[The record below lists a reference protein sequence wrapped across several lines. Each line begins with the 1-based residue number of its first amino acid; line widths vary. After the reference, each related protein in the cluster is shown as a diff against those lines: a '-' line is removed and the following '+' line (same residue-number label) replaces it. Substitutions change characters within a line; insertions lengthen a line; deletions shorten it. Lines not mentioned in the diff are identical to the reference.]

1 MLRLRF
7 VIGHCFITIYIYIY
21 RQYCSVNGIHNS
33 TSLYMLGIKKMLAF
47 CDRRQKKSQRDCAD
61 QFTKVIIKTTTF
73 FHDGFKTILKE
84 KSQFPENK
92 ANTIG
97 IRIKKKKKKLNFYTS
112 CTAVNIFHS
121 LIKKITQGLQMH
133 ACRMQMYVT

>member
-1 MLRLRF
+1 
-7 VIGHCFITIYIYIY
+7 
-21 RQYCSVNGIHNS
+21 
-33 TSLYMLGIKKMLAF
+33 MLAF
-47 CDRRQKKSQRDCAD
+47 CDRRQKKSPRDCAD

-97 IRIKKKKKKLNFYTS
+97 IRIKKKKKAEFLHIMHCSEYFSFFDKKKLRKAYK
-112 CTAVNIFHS
+112 C
-121 LIKKITQGLQMH
+121 MH
-133 ACRMQMYVT
+133 AECKCT

>member
-1 MLRLRF
+1 
-7 VIGHCFITIYIYIY
+7 
-21 RQYCSVNGIHNS
+21 
-33 TSLYMLGIKKMLAF
+33 MLAF
-47 CDRRQKKSQRDCAD
+47 CDRRQKKSPRDCAD
-61 QFTKVIIKTTTF
+61 QFTKVIFKTTTF

-121 LIKKITQGLQMH
+121 LIKKNYARPTN
-133 ACRMQMYVT
+133 ACMQNANVRDLDIYIILYGNIQYAHYTIFYLSVCSTPL

>member
-1 MLRLRF
+1 
-7 VIGHCFITIYIYIY
+7 
-21 RQYCSVNGIHNS
+21 
-33 TSLYMLGIKKMLAF
+33 MLAF
-47 CDRRQKKSQRDCAD
+47 CDRRQKKSPRDCAD

-97 IRIKKKKKKLNFYTS
+97 IRIEKKKKAEFLHIMHCSEYFSFFDKKNYARPTNACMQNANVRDLDIYIILYGNIQYAHYTIFYLSVCSTP
-112 CTAVNIFHS
+112 
-121 LIKKITQGLQMH
+121 L
-133 ACRMQMYVT
+133 

>member
-1 MLRLRF
+1 
-7 VIGHCFITIYIYIY
+7 
-21 RQYCSVNGIHNS
+21 
-33 TSLYMLGIKKMLAF
+33 MLGIEKMLAF
-47 CDRRQKKSQRDCAD
+47 CDRRQKKSPRDCAD

>member
-1 MLRLRF
+1 
-7 VIGHCFITIYIYIY
+7 
-21 RQYCSVNGIHNS
+21 
-33 TSLYMLGIKKMLAF
+33 MLAF
-47 CDRRQKKSQRDCAD
+47 CDRQQKKSPRDCAD

-97 IRIKKKKKKLNFYTS
+97 IRIEKKKKLNFYTS
-112 CTAVNIFHS
+112 CTAVNILHS
-121 LIKKITQGLQMH
+121 LIKNYARPTN
-133 ACRMQMYVT
+133 ACMQNANVCDLDIYIILNGTIQYAHYTIFYLSVCSTPL

>member
-1 MLRLRF
+1 MPYDTNFLDLNA
-7 VIGHCFITIYIYIY
+7 TIKVCYRSLLYNYIYIY
-21 RQYCSVNGIHNS
+21 RQYCSVNRIHNS

-47 CDRRQKKSQRDCAD
+47 CDRRQKKSPRDCAD

-97 IRIKKKKKKLNFYTS
+97 IRI
-112 CTAVNIFHS
+112 
-121 LIKKITQGLQMH
+121 
-133 ACRMQMYVT
+133 

>member
-1 MLRLRF
+1 MPYDTNFLDLNA
-7 VIGHCFITIYIYIY
+7 TIKVCYRSLLYNYIYIY

-97 IRIKKKKKKLNFYTS
+97 IRI
-112 CTAVNIFHS
+112 
-121 LIKKITQGLQMH
+121 
-133 ACRMQMYVT
+133 

>member
-7 VIGHCFITIYIYIY
+7 VIGHCFITIYIY
-21 RQYCSVNGIHNS
+21 RQYCSVNRIHNS

-47 CDRRQKKSQRDCAD
+47 CDRRQKKSPRDYAD
-61 QFTKVIIKTTTF
+61 QFTKVIIKTMTF
-73 FHDGFKTILKE
+73 FHDGFKTILKK

-97 IRIKKKKKKLNFYTS
+97 IRIKKKKLNFYTS